1 MIRWL
6 ERNGYDVSYETGVD
20 TDRYG
25 SLIKQPQGL
34 HVHRPRRVL
43 VRPAARQRQSARATP
58 A

>member
-25 SLIKQPQGL
+25 VADPQPQDL
-34 HVHRPRRVL
+34 HVLGARRVL
-43 VRPAARQRQSARATP
+43 VGPAARQRRRPRATR

>member
-25 SLIKQPQGL
+25 SLIRN
-34 HVHRPRRVL
+34 HRIFMSSGPRRVL
-43 VRPAARQRQSARATP
+43 VRCAARQRRGARATR